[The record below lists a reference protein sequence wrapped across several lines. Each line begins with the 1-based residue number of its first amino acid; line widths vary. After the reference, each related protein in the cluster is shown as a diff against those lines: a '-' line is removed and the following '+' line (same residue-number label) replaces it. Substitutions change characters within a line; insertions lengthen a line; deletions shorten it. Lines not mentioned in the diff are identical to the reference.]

1 MTTAIRI
8 RPMRPTDA
16 ARAADLATQ
25 LGYPSSPDDLRHRVD
40 ELAGNPRA
48 VALVAVNDADEPIG
62 WIQVDR
68 TPSLAVSD
76 TAHIGGLVVD
86 GAHRSE
92 GIGQALLEAGEAWA
106 REHGARTMTVASRIV
121 REGAHRFYR
130 REGYEQLKT
139 SHIFA
144 KPLV

>member
-1 MTTAIRI
+1 
-8 RPMRPTDA
+8 MRPTDA

-25 LGYPSSPDDLRHRVD
+25 LGYPSSADEMTRRLD
-40 ELAGNPRA
+40 ELARNPRA
-48 VALVAVNDADEPIG
+48 VALVAIDADDAPIG

-86 GAHRSE
+86 QGHRSE

-121 REGAHRFYR
+121 REGAHRFYQ
-130 REGYEQLKT
+130 REGYERLKT
-139 SHIFA
+139 SHMFA

>member
-1 MTTAIRI
+1 
-8 RPMRPTDA
+8 MRPTDA
-16 ARAADLATQ
+16 PRAAELTTQ
-25 LGYPSSPDDLRHRVD
+25 LGYPSNADEMSRRLD
-40 ELAGNPRA
+40 ELARHPRA
-48 VALVAVNDADEPIG
+48 VALVAVDEADVPIG
-62 WIQVDR
+62 WIQVDC

-86 GAHRSE
+86 GAHRSG

-106 REHGARTMTVASRIV
+106 REQGAQTMTVASRIV
-121 REGAHRFYR
+121 RKGAHRFYQ